1 MIEGSESCFL
11 SFVSTVSVII
21 PTLNE
26 ADRIG
31 DTLFALERT
40 LVHEVIVVDAGS
52 EDATRE
58 IAAESECRLV
68 TTDRPGRAAQLN
80 QGASES
86 EGTILLFLHADT
98 VVPLLS
104 IKHMKYAMDRAD
116 GFVGGGFARRFD
128 SRSPFLAVTT
138 RLAGLRS
145 RLFGLFLGDQGIFVR
160 RDAFDLLDGF
170 REDMVAGEDLDF
182 SWRMRR
188 LGKTVTISPPVRT
201 SARRFRERGAVR
213 QTMADWKAGRAIL
226 KEAKNRQQ
234 G

>member
-1 MIEGSESCFL
+1 MIAGSESCFL

-80 QGASES
+80 LGASES

-160 RDAFDLLDGF
+160 RDAFRGKSGRLLPGPS
-170 REDMVAGEDLDF
+170 VGLA
-182 SWRMRR
+182 
-188 LGKTVTISPPVRT
+188 
-201 SARRFRERGAVR
+201 RGALEPLR
-213 QTMADWKAGRAIL
+213 TMVGRRSFPRTCWTRSSRCRITCS
-226 KEAKNRQQ
+226 
-234 G
+234 